1 MNKTNARKTRLA
13 AAMAVLMTPAFAMA
27 QSTQNQDPQNQVP
40 QNQQQNQ
47 QQNQNQART
56 GAMTG
61 NPYDA
66 QTSREGRDAYR
77 EGLIWGTYAAN
88 PALNAYRLGVDVQG
102 DRAVL
107 TGRVESAVDKLLAE
121 RIAKRAQGVT
131 QVDNRIEVDPML
143 IVAVFEPMRTDMQSD
158 TSRTDGTAS
167 TTDDTSSYA
176 NSGSSTVSSE
186 ITTRNST
193 GTDTDANR
201 RMDGTAQSR
210 IDDRPGSGFTRG
222 VADDTLAARVTSR
235 LLWNAQTDG
244 TDIQVSARNGVVT
257 LTGRADTEASK
268 NTATRLART
277 TRGVVR
283 VDNRLSVDPNGQVAQ
298 AEAGE
303 GDRAMS
309 DTWVAA
315 KVNSSLMWSAGVD
328 ADDIDVEAR
337 DGVVSLT
344 GTADSAASKR
354 QAIELAQGV
363 RGVKRVD
370 ASGLRIDTAGSV
382 SQR

>member
-1 MNKTNARKTRLA
+1 MPSGWRRSWNH
-13 AAMAVLMTPAFAMA
+13 
-27 QSTQNQDPQNQVP
+27 
-40 QNQQQNQ
+40 
-47 QQNQNQART
+47 
-56 GAMTG
+56 GA
-61 NPYDA
+61 
-66 QTSREGRDAYR
+66 S
-77 EGLIWGTYAAN
+77 
-88 PALNAYRLGVDVQG
+88 
-102 DRAVL
+102 
-107 TGRVESAVDKLLAE
+107 
-121 RIAKRAQGVT
+121 
-131 QVDNRIEVDPML
+131 
-143 IVAVFEPMRTDMQSD
+143 
-158 TSRTDGTAS
+158 
-167 TTDDTSSYA
+167 
-176 NSGSSTVSSE
+176 
-186 ITTRNST
+186 
-193 GTDTDANR
+193 
-201 RMDGTAQSR
+201 
-210 IDDRPGSGFTRG
+210 GSGFTRG
-222 VADDTLAARVTSR
+222 VADDTLAAMVNSR